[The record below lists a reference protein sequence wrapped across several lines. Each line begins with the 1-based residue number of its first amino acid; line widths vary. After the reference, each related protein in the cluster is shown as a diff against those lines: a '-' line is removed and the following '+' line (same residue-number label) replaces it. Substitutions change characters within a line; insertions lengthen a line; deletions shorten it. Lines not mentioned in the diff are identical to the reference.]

1 MAFKFKLQPL
11 LKHRT
16 LLEDQAREALARAM
30 SEEAAHQ
37 QAVEKHRQEYLD
49 LQQEFEEKKSR
60 GMLLQELV
68 LYERSLKQKT
78 QTLKGMLSK
87 ASQLQAR
94 TEQQRVHLTEASKDK
109 TLMEKLKSKKEEE
122 YRQDMLRQEMNHL
135 DEMALLLEKKR
146 L

>member
-1 MAFKFKLQPL
+1 
-11 LKHRT
+11 
-16 LLEDQAREALARAM
+16 
-30 SEEAAHQ
+30 
-37 QAVEKHRQEYLD
+37 
-49 LQQEFEEKKSR
+49 
-60 GMLLQELV
+60 
-68 LYERSLKQKT
+68 
-78 QTLKGMLSK
+78 MLSK

-94 TEQQRVHLTEASKDK
+94 TEQQRVRLTEASKDK